1 MFAPVVLMKA
11 FKAGGGA
18 ENPSGG
24 VMFVY
29 SILAVLAFCG
39 LVSAALFNR
48 ETLGKALAVRTKDID
63 LEEDEPLIQSMG
75 AQTVHFVQEQ
85 GKQIEKAAREGSEN
99 LQSNFQIVAS
109 SMPGSTVVTPTNS

>member
-48 ETLGKALAVRTKDID
+48 SFFFSLDPVF
-63 LEEDEPLIQSMG
+63 
-75 AQTVHFVQEQ
+75 QTCTYV
-85 GKQIEKAAREGSEN
+85 IYTC
-99 LQSNFQIVAS
+99 
-109 SMPGSTVVTPTNS
+109 MYTVF